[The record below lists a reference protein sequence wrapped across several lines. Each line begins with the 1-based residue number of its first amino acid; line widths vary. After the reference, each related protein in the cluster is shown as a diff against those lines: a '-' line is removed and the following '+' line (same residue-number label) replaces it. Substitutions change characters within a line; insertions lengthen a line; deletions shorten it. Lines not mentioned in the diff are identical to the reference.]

1 MELVVVRHGETEW
14 TISGQYTGCTEM
26 TLTSNGRRQ
35 AASLR
40 RILNSVL
47 RTRTPVAYSS
57 PRERAPETA
66 RLALPDARARID
78 SALSEF
84 DHGSYEGLTRP
95 RSPTCVRQADRRRSG
110 CSDRDPTPRSRHE
123 ITRCRPRAP
132 GRPSPCHDGLV
143 RRRSLEVQ
151 TCTGTA
157 HFGHA
162 MRISAFCGICAARTL
177 GRQLSA
183 SRVRRARRSEASRIT
198 RGEASLRWNSFEVR
212 VRGWSAHRG
221 PWSASPAAEE

>member
-84 DHGSYEGLTRP
+84 DHGSYEGLT
-95 RSPTCVRQADRRRSG
+95 PTEVTDM
-110 CSDRDPTPRSRHE
+110 
-123 ITRCRPRAP
+123 
-132 GRPSPCHDGLV
+132 RPSSGSSSEWMLGSGSDVAVEARDHPV
-143 RRRSLEVQ
+143 QASSARSSV
-151 TCTGTA
+151 
-157 HFGHA
+157 
-162 MRISAFCGICAARTL
+162 TL
-177 GRQLSA
+177 
-183 SRVRRARRSEASRIT
+183 
-198 RGEASLRWNSFEVR
+198 
-212 VRGWSAHRG
+212 
-221 PWSASPAAEE
+221 P